1 MQKQNKGEEFAADWL
16 RLHQQM
22 TSAMRQL
29 VSDTVE
35 QSAIDLASLFYNYME
50 SDKEAAPFL
59 THELV
64 TERLHSSMQVWL
76 RELFSMISK
85 DPKEIYKHQCH
96 VGVVHARIQIPI
108 GLVMR
113 GTRLLKQAITELLVE
128 TELDRAGLV
137 QATRFVSEVM
147 ELSMSAMTDSYII
160 NMGKNVRTDESY
172 RMFAL
177 GQNMLA
183 ERERQ
188 RAALSEWTQH
198 ILLHLL
204 GDEKAGIPEMRH
216 SEFGMWLQHKA
227 SIIFHEA
234 PELERI
240 RICVEKLEH
249 TLLPSLVEG
258 RRQGGNAREAMKQ
271 IEADIGEVK
280 FLLTGLFDRFIEVES
295 GRDALTRLL
304 NRRYLPTILM
314 REVALARRSN
324 VPFAV
329 LLLDLDHFKNI
340 NDTHGHDSGD
350 MVLQQAADIV
360 TACVRVG
367 DFTFRYGGEELLV
380 VLVEIDLEQ
389 AKYVAETIRARFA
402 AEPLRVGD
410 SKTMAVTVS
419 IGVAAYKG
427 NPDYEKI
434 VKEADEALYRAKKN
448 GRNRIEAA

>member
-1 MQKQNKGEEFAADWL
+1 M
-16 RLHQQM
+16 
-22 TSAMRQL
+22 
-29 VSDTVE
+29 
-35 QSAIDLASLFYNYME
+35 
-50 SDKEAAPFL
+50 
-59 THELV
+59 
-64 TERLHSSMQVWL
+64 
-76 RELFSMISK
+76 
-85 DPKEIYKHQCH
+85 
-96 VGVVHARIQIPI
+96 
-108 GLVMR
+108 
-113 GTRLLKQAITELLVE
+113 LKQAITELLVE
-128 TELDRAGLV
+128 TELDRVGLV
-137 QATRFVSEVM
+137 QATHFVSEVM

-160 NMGKNVRTDESY
+160 NTGKNVRTDESY

-204 GDEKAGIPEMRH
+204 GDASAGIPEMRY

-227 SIIFHEA
+227 SIIFHDA

-240 RICVEKLEH
+240 RGCVEKLEH
-249 TLLPSLVEG
+249 TLLPNLIEK
-258 RRQGGNAREAMKQ
+258 RRKGDAREAMKL

-314 REVALARRSN
+314 REVALARRSD

-329 LLLDLDHFKNI
+329 LLLDIDHFKNI

-350 MVLQQAADIV
+350 MVLQQAADLV
-360 TACVRVG
+360 TSCVRVG
-367 DFTFRYGGEELLV
+367 DFIFRYGGEELLV
-380 VLVEIDLEQ
+380 VLVEIDKEQ
-389 AKYVAETIRARFA
+389 AKYVAETIRTRFA
-402 AEPLRVGD
+402 AEPLRVSDG
-410 SKTMAVTVS
+410 KTMEVTVS
-419 IGVAAYKG
+419 IGVAAYSG
-427 NPDYEKI
+427 HPDYEKI
-434 VKEADEALYRAKKN
+434 VKEADDALYRAKKA